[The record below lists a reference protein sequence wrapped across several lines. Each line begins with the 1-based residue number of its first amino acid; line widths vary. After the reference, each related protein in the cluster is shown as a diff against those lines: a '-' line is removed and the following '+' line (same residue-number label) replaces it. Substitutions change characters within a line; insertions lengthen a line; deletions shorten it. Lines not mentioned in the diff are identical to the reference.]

1 MHEKL
6 RTLAVAAALIVLAV
20 GTWLAYDKYS
30 RRNHVVTM
38 VKDAAVRLTSV
49 LQAQAGGAA
58 PIDYES
64 HATAIEGYASTLR
77 RMNTSSFTPLAD
89 AADDYLVTAR
99 EIARR
104 SVDIRRARERLTA
117 SLPALG
123 QHIRTDR
130 GAAAWTGEA
139 MKLKETLDRDFRDYR
154 IAVDAYR
161 SVLGSLLV
169 SQANVSSRV
178 EDLPLI
184 DDALVKRAA
193 ASVLDAYAAAE
204 QNAKQVAELGRHA
217 GRR

>member
-1 MHEKL
+1 MQEKL
-6 RTLAVAAALIVLAV
+6 RTLAVVAAVLVLAV
-20 GTWLAYDKYS
+20 GTWLAYERYS

-38 VKDAAVRLTSV
+38 VKDAAVRLHTV

-58 PIDYES
+58 PIDLEA
-64 HATAIEGYASTLR
+64 HATALEGYASTLQ
-77 RMNTSSFTPLAD
+77 RMQTSSFAPLAD
-89 AADDYLVTAR
+89 AADDYLVTGR

-104 SVDIRRARERLTA
+104 SVEIQRARHRFAA
-117 SLPALG
+117 SLPALAD
-123 QHIRTDR
+123 HIRSDR
-130 GAAAWTGEA
+130 GAAAWAGEA
-139 MKLKETLDRDFRDYR
+139 MRLKQALDKDFRDYR

-169 SQANVSSRV
+169 SQANVAARV
-178 EDLPLI
+178 EALPLI

-204 QNAKQVAELGRHA
+204 QNVKQVAELGRYA

>member
-6 RTLAVAAALIVLAV
+6 RTLAIAAALIVLAV
-20 GTWLAYDKYS
+20 GTWHAYDKYS
-30 RRNHVVTM
+30 RRNHVITM
-38 VKDAAVRLTSV
+38 VKDAAVRLHTV

-58 PIDYES
+58 PIDFEA
-64 HATAIEGYASTLR
+64 HAHALEGYTSTLR
-77 RMNTSSFTPLAD
+77 RMQTSSFRPLAD

-104 SVDIRRARERLTA
+104 SVEIRRARERFAA
-117 SLPALG
+117 SLPALER
-123 QHIRTDR
+123 HIKTDR
-130 GAAAWTGEA
+130 GATAWTGEA
-139 MKLKETLDRDFRDYR
+139 MRLKAALDKDLRDYR

-169 SQANVSSRV
+169 SQANVSARL

-193 ASVLDAYAAAE
+193 ASVLDAHAAAE
-204 QNAKQVAELGRHA
+204 QNAKQVAELGRYA